1 MPSVSDRA
9 QGAAIR
15 GLSRLPGPAQR
26 LLAGGRAP
34 VVDGLTLHHEP
45 HLVIALAK
53 RADRPPIEELSV
65 PAAREETVARALA
78 TRGAMEPVARVEDL
92 GVPGPA
98 GLMNARLYVP
108 EEASDGV
115 LVYFHGGG
123 FVIGDLVTCESVC
136 RFLACHAGVR
146 VLAVDY
152 RMGPDHLF
160 PAAVED
166 ATAALEWARE
176 NAGRLGADR
185 ARVAV
190 GGDSAGGNLA
200 TVAARLSPPAAFQ
213 LLIYPVCDF
222 SEKRGS
228 YASFRDGFLL
238 SEVEMDWFRDHYL
251 PDVAARSDPRASP
264 LLADD
269 LSVLPPAYVVT
280 AGFDPL
286 RDEGEDYARAMREA
300 GVAVALRRHDGL
312 VHSFANWTN
321 LGRASRDAM
330 LEAAGALR
338 QGLA

>member
-1 MPSVSDRA
+1 MSDRV
-9 QGAAIR
+9 QGALIR
-15 GLSRLPGPAQR
+15 GLTRLPAPAQR
-26 LLAGGRAP
+26 LIAGGRAP

-45 HLVIALAK
+45 SLVIALAK
-53 RADRPPIEELSV
+53 RADRPPLEELPV
-65 PAAREETVARALA
+65 AQAREETVQRALA
-78 TRGAMEPVARVEDL
+78 TRGVMEPVASVEDMRL
-92 GVPGPA
+92 PGPA
-98 GLMNARLYVP
+98 GPLSARLYVP
-108 EEASDGV
+108 EHADPRL
-115 LVYFHGGG
+115 LVYLHGGG
-123 FVIGDLVTCESVC
+123 FVVGDLVTCESVC
-136 RFLACHAGVR
+136 RFLAHHAGVR

-152 RMGPDHLF
+152 RMGPEHLF

-166 ATAALEWARE
+166 ATAALAWANE
-176 NAGRLGADR
+176 NAASLGADP
-185 ARVAV
+185 ARIAV
-190 GGDSAGGNLA
+190 GGDSAGANLA
-200 TVAARLSPPAAFQ
+200 TVAARLTGSAAFQ

-222 SEKRGS
+222 SQKRHS
-228 YASFRDGFLL
+228 YHSFHEGFLL
-238 SEVEMDWFRDHYL
+238 SEVEMDWFRDSYL
-251 PDVAARSDPRASP
+251 PDETARSDPRASP

-330 LEAAGALR
+330 LEVAGALH